1 MVAPQMEV
9 QAMSKALRVITN
21 PRPQPS
27 PVEGSAYVGLSERVR
42 RLQAEAKQLAREHIG
57 VFAASLAQTQHIAEE
72 IALGGE
78 AYPAGVRDIA
88 RRLAEE
94 SHAKAQTLEAILA
107 RR

>member
-1 MVAPQMEV
+1 
-9 QAMSKALRVITN
+9 LRVITN

-27 PVEGSAYVGLSERVR
+27 PVEGSAYGGLSERVR

-57 VFAASLAQTQHIAEE
+57 VFTASLAQTQHIAEE

-94 SHAKAQTLEAILA
+94 SQAKARTLEAILA